1 MGILDF
7 FGAVGSIISSIVN
20 TVIDGFTSIKDAVAN
35 FFDIIGVLF
44 NYIPSP
50 FKEIILMFLA
60 IITIIIAIRIVRSL
74 MPI

>member
-7 FGAVGSIISSIVN
+7 FGAIGDIISSIVD
-20 TVIDGFTSIKDAVAN
+20 TVINGFTSIKEAITN
-35 FFDIIGVLF
+35 FFVIIGVLF

-50 FKEIILMFLA
+50 FKEIVLMFLA
-60 IITIIIAIRIVRSL
+60 IITIIITIRIVRSL